1 MRQGHPRN
9 TKHMGLAKENRN
21 ESFKKVNK
29 KTRQLEILNLIQET
43 GPITPNQLI
52 QRGLQGDRPLSEVQ
66 PRFNEL
72 WKKGHLIIIGSF
84 YNQKSD
90 NLNCIYRI
98 STDDEKKDYTRK
110 AGQEWT
116 DRIKRL
122 EADSMFDL
130 SEDTREWIK
139 KEIVNLKKNIKN
151 LIKI

>member
-1 MRQGHPRN
+1 MRQGHPVN
-9 TKHMGLAKENRN
+9 TKHMGLAKINRN

-84 YNQKSD
+84 YNLKSD

-122 EADSMFDL
+122 EADNMFDL
-130 SEDTREWIK
+130 SVDTKEWIK

-151 LIKI
+151 LIII

>member
-1 MRQGHPRN
+1 
-9 TKHMGLAKENRN
+9 MGLAKINRN

-84 YNQKSD
+84 YNLKSD

-122 EADSMFDL
+122 EADNMFDL
-130 SEDTREWIK
+130 SVDTKEWIK

-151 LIKI
+151 LIII